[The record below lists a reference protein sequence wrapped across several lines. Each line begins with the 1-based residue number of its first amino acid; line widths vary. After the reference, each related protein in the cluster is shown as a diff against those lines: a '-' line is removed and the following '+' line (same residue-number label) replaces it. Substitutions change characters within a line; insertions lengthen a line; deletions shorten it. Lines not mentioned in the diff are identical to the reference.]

1 MRKNLL
7 SEIVAKSELT
17 AVNSE
22 QPSPPSRAAPL
33 GSKGAVGAMSKALS
47 QIAADRASEARGA
60 GDIVEIDTALLI
72 ASAFRDRLDGP
83 DTDHADLVES
93 IRQSGQQVPIL
104 VRPHP
109 KEPGRYEIAYGH
121 RRVAALRA
129 LKRPARTL
137 IRPLTDNE
145 LIIAQGTENSAR
157 KDLTFAERAYFA
169 FGLERDG
176 VDRITIMAA
185 LSIDKT
191 EVSRLI
197 GVMGAIPFDLV
208 ENIGPAPKIGR
219 RRWQDLAEAIA
230 REGGI
235 ERMRNVLESDEW
247 ERIVDSDARFLAVF
261 SAVAPAPKKKKS
273 GKSEIWKD
281 GTGRELALVERGKGR
296 FTLSI
301 DDTIEPA
308 FGDYLLDRLPEIFAS
323 FKRRDGA

>member
-7 SEIVAKSELT
+7 SELVDKPELT

-22 QPSPPSRAAPL
+22 QPPRLSRAAPL

-47 QIAADRASEARGA
+47 QIAADRAADVRGV
-60 GDIVEIDTALLI
+60 GDIVEIDTALLV
-72 ASAFRDRLDGP
+72 ASALRDRLEGP
-83 DTDHADLVES
+83 DADHADLVAS
-93 IRQSGQQVPIL
+93 IRDAGQQVPIL

-109 KEPGRYEIAYGH
+109 REPGRYEIAYGH

-129 LKRPARTL
+129 LKRPVRAL

-169 FGLERDG
+169 FGLERAG
-176 VDRITIMAA
+176 VDRATIMAA
-185 LSIDKT
+185 LSVDKT

-208 ENIGPAPKIGR
+208 EDIGPAPKIGR

-235 ERMRNVLESDEW
+235 ERMRDVSESDEW
-247 ERIVDSDARFLAVF
+247 KRIVDSDARFLALF
-261 SAVAPAPKKKKS
+261 SAVAPASKKTSSKP
-273 GKSEIWKD
+273 EVWKD
-281 GTGRELALVERGKGR
+281 GTGRELALVERAKDR

-301 DDTIEPA
+301 DETIEPA
-308 FGDYLLDRLPEIFAS
+308 FGDYLLDRLPEILAS